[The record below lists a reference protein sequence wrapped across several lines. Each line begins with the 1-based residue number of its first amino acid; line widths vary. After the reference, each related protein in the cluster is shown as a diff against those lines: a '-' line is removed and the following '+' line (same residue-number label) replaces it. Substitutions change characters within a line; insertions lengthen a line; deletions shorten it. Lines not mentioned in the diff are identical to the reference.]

1 MLTWSNATLASPV
14 AGLIRAHKAIHS
26 DADAAILQRAYD
38 VAERMHEGQ
47 FRKSGDAY
55 ITHPLAV
62 ARIVADLGM
71 DTTTLVAALLHDTVE
86 DTSYT
91 MRELRADFGQE
102 VALVVDGVTKFD
114 KVFYGDVAESET
126 IRKMIVSAGQDVRVL
141 VVKLADRL
149 HNMRT
154 LDARSDNSR
163 RRIAR
168 ATQDVLVPL
177 CDRLGIQVLKRDLED
192 TVLKALEP
200 ETHARLSAYVLHR
213 PEWMAYLQAFVSLAQ
228 DSLRSSKIPGR
239 VLGRP
244 RHLFSVWKD
253 TVAGGYDEPHDPPR
267 IVVIVS
273 GPETDCYTALGALH
287 GQWRP
292 VPGRFK
298 DFIASPKN
306 NLYRSLHTTVIG
318 PDNEH
323 VEVMIRTETMHRN
336 AEFGIAAAYRF
347 PTRERGTGLA
357 RLTRPVGARG
367 AGSRSGGPRQTGVRD
382 AARHDG
388 VAAGAPR
395 ANPDHT
401 DLVAAGAGE
410 PALLA
415 GAAADGPG
423 PDGGRA
429 PAGRTPGPHGHARA
443 EHLTWLHRVV
453 QWQRE
458 TIDPVQFLE
467 SLRCDLAE
475 AQIHVFSAGKRL
487 LLPAGATP
495 VDVAY
500 ALAEVNPAHLVSAT
514 VNGRLA
520 PLSSALGDGDTVDV
534 HTADVVDPTGPDGS
548 PLGPSREWLSFVRT
562 SEARLR
568 IMRWLEENDEAH
580 HEPPMSIAA
589 KVRVGQAAL
598 ALAMHA
604 RERGL
609 AEPTPLVR
617 VAAELGFPDPDAL
630 FAAVAE
636 QRHTA
641 DEVIDRMIE
650 WTERRAK
657 EQTS

>member
-1 MLTWSNATLASPV
+1 MLPWPTTTPTTPV
-14 AGLIRAHKAIHS
+14 AGLVRAHKAIHS
-26 DADAAILQRAYD
+26 DADSGVLQRAYQ
-38 VAERMHEGQ
+38 VADRMHDGQ
-47 FRKSGDAY
+47 FRKSGEAY

-91 MRELRADFGQE
+91 MRELRGDFGQE

-154 LDARSDNSR
+154 LDARSDSSR

-168 ATQDVLVPL
+168 ATQEVLVPL
-177 CDRLGIQVLKRDLED
+177 CERLGIQVLKRDLED
-192 TVLKALEP
+192 TVFKALEP
-200 ETHARLSAYVLHR
+200 ESHAMLAAYVMHR
-213 PEWMAYLQAFVSLAQ
+213 PEWMTYLQSFVGLAQ
-228 DSLRSSKIPGR
+228 DELRASRIPGR

-244 RHLFSVWKD
+244 RHLYSIWKD
-253 TVAGGYDEPHDPPR
+253 TLPGGHDDPHDPPR

-287 GQWRP
+287 GRWRP

-306 NLYRSLHTTVIG
+306 NLYRSLHTTVLG
-318 PDNEH
+318 PGSEH

-347 PTRERGTGLA
+347 PARERGTARARLA
-357 RLTRPVGARG
+357 RHNDPRPADAGRDPARTGGSAQERARPVGMRG
-367 AGSRSGGPRQTGVRD
+367 
-382 AARHDG
+382 
-388 VAAGAPR
+388 
-395 ANPDHT
+395 
-401 DLVAAGAGE
+401 
-410 PALLA
+410 
-415 GAAADGPG
+415 
-423 PDGGRA
+423 
-429 PAGRTPGPHGHARA
+429 PGPHGHSRA
-443 EHLTWLHRVV
+443 EHLNWLHRVV
-453 QWQRE
+453 QWQRD

-475 AQIHVFSAGKRL
+475 AQIHVFAGGERL

-500 ALAEVNPAHLVSAT
+500 ALTAVNPAHLVAAS
-514 VNGRLA
+514 VNGKLA
-520 PLSSALGDGDTVDV
+520 PLSSPVADGDTVEI
-534 HTADVVDPTGPDGS
+534 HTAEAADTDDPTAPDGS
-548 PLGPSREWLSFVRT
+548 PLGPSPEWLTFVRT

-568 IMRWLEENDEAH
+568 ITRWLEENDE
-580 HEPPMSIAA
+580 EGQEPPPMSIAA
-589 KVRVGQAAL
+589 KVRVGQAAVAL
-598 ALAMHA
+598 ALHA

-609 AEPTPLVR
+609 AESTPLFG
-617 VAAELGFPDPDAL
+617 VATELGFPDPEAL

-650 WTERRAK
+650 WTERRAVPR
-657 EQTS
+657 TP